1 MQNNAFELGGKH
13 FSEDVFVWT
22 VLVTGGIF
30 MISTSLQILKIDLPC
45 QHHSGFPA
53 GLSKLNCNH
62 TSAL

>member
-45 QHHSGFPA
+45 QHHWFPCW
-53 GLSKLNCNH
+53 LE
-62 TSAL
+62 